1 MLKLFKQTEDNIIV
15 DSINHPFGGL
25 LNKSCGFKIKNGVNE
40 FENVGVLYFCVM
52 LGGGGDVF
60 SELNDKGNLNSIK
73 KVVKKYEGK
82 LRKDLKGC
90 EKSVMKWCVKGKLF
104 SNFLKFGELL
114 LKTGKKEIVI
124 VDNTD
129 GYFGVKKV
137 VGGGYC
143 GENVLGE
150 ILMEIRKEII
160 DGVSK
165 GGLKVWEVDVDL
177 KLKVKGEWVENVY
190 VDTKNFEL
198 GMRSFGYLIEKLG
211 LKSLVSAPSTG
222 VPASVAHFPQP
233 LALAA

>member
-1 MLKLFKQTEDNIIV
+1 
-15 DSINHPFGGL
+15 
-25 LNKSCGFKIKNGVNE
+25 
-40 FENVGVLYFCVM
+40 
-52 LGGGGDVF
+52 
-60 SELNDKGNLNSIK
+60 
-73 KVVKKYEGK
+73 
-82 LRKDLKGC
+82 
-90 EKSVMKWCVKGKLF
+90 
-104 SNFLKFGELL
+104 
-114 LKTGKKEIVI
+114 
-124 VDNTD
+124 
-129 GYFGVKKV
+129 
-137 VGGGYC
+137 
-143 GENVLGE
+143 
-150 ILMEIRKEII
+150 MEIRKEIV